1 MSHGASRS
9 FLVISVPAAVLTLG
23 LFTSGLHAQLSLPV
37 TELAQHSRE
46 LSEKAQKKK
55 LVPLDY
61 KGGTFTVSNLG
72 MLGVDNFVAIIN
84 PPQAAILAV
93 GQVSPRVVAI
103 GEGIAIR
110 SLMTMTLS
118 ADHRIV
124 DGVIAARFL
133 QGVKRLLEK
142 AAT

>member
-1 MSHGASRS
+1 MEHFPDINIGLAVAVSDGLVVPVIRS
-9 FLVISVPAAVLTLG
+9 ADR
-23 LFTSGLHAQLSLPV
+23 LSL

-61 KGGTFTVSNLG
+61 EGGTFTVSNLG
-72 MLGVDNFVAIIN
+72 MLGVDRFVAIIN

-110 SLMTMTLS
+110 SMMTMTLS
-118 ADHRIV
+118 ADHSIV

-133 QGVKRLLEK
+133 QGVKGLLEK